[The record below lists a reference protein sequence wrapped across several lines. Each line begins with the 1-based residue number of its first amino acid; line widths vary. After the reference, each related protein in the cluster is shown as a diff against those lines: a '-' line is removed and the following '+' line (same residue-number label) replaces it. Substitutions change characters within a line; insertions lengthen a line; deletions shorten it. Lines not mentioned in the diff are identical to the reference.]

1 MTYTH
6 IVRGLLLTT
15 LLVPMATFAYTSPE
29 EVLNSDENAGFYNP
43 PPSPRHTQE
52 IQAQQQASVA
62 AWRAAQQQALFEKS
76 SASSAA
82 ASEDTDP
89 FFHGAAP
96 TEPTYGQTSGISAT
110 DQRILERVKA
120 QQQQAEM
127 DAAIEAR
134 VRVLTSQQ
142 GLHSGAPLADSG
154 PGTIISAFVLAGAGL
169 WTIWKAKRLEKAQD

>member
-6 IVRGLLLTT
+6 ILRGLLLTV
-15 LLVPMATFAYTSPE
+15 LVVPMTTLAYTSPE

-62 AWRAAQQQALFEKS
+62 AWRAAEQQALFEKS
-76 SASSAA
+76 SASSAP
-82 ASEDTDP
+82 ASDDIDP
-89 FFHGAAP
+89 LHGAAP
-96 TEPTYGQTSGISAT
+96 SESTYGQTSGLSAT

-120 QQQQAEM
+120 QQAQAEM
-127 DAAIEAR
+127 DAAVEAR

-142 GLHSGAPLADSG
+142 GLHSGAPLTDSG
-154 PGTIISAFVLAGAGL
+154 PGTVISAFVLAGAGL
-169 WTIWKAKRLEKAQD
+169 WTIWKAKRLEREQN